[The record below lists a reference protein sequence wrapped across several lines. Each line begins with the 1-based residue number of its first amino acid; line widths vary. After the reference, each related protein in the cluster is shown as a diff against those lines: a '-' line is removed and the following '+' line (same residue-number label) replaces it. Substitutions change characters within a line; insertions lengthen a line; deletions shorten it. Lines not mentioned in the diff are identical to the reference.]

1 MLLLLTLNMWMFAGN
16 RSLCLLSHT
25 LTIGLKYSRME
36 QVRQP
41 EKTAIKKLKWYG
53 LAQQTIYTISFQF
66 FFKAV
71 FHKFYLLHSRILC
84 LKCISNFI
92 QTFLIFYSVFWIDL
106 RALSF
111 GVDQSPY
118 YLVSK
123 VIFGKN
129 FSSFFIAN
137 FKMFFPIY

>member
-16 RSLCLLSHT
+16 TSLCLLSHA
-25 LTIGLKYSRME
+25 LTIGSKYSRMA

-41 EKTAIKKLKWYG
+41 EKTAFKKLKVIWS
-53 LAQQTIYTISFQF
+53 ASADHIYHITSIFL
-66 FFKAV
+66 KAV
-71 FHKFYLLHSRILC
+71 FHKFYLLHSWILC

-92 QTFLIFYSVFWIDL
+92 QTFLILYSVFWIDL

-111 GVDQSPY
+111 GIDLSPY

-123 VIFGKN
+123 VIFEQN
-129 FSSFFIAN
+129 FSSFFHCQL
-137 FKMFFPIY
+137 